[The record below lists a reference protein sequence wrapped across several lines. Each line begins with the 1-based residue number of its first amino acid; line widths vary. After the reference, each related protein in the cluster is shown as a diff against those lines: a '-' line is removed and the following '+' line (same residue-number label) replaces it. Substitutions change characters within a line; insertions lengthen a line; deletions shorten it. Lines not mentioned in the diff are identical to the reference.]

1 MFYVGLKRHEISDS
15 EWERIKDLLPPENTG
30 EGRPSKPNRVMLN
43 GMLWISKTGAPWRD
57 LPERFGPWQT
67 VYSRFRLW
75 SQNDIFKELFE
86 RLSGDAD
93 MQDLSIDST
102 SCKAHQHAA
111 GAKKGLKMHKPI
123 KI

>member
-1 MFYVGLKRHEISDS
+1 MNTNFFQGVFENLKLHKEKYCGI
-15 EWERIKDLLPPENTG
+15 ILQKH
-30 EGRPSKPNRVMLN
+30 V
-43 GMLWISKTGAPWRD
+43 RD

-75 SQNDIFKELFE
+75 SQDDTFKDLFE
-86 RLSGDAD
+86 RLSSDAD